1 MMRPV
6 VAFHR
11 CRMPLLRKGLPLST
25 GLLLGVAAAV
35 GCRAVETHADYPAD
49 LYHPDYVKRSKAVAE
64 FAGQR
69 DRKQLPK
76 AFQLLLDD
84 DANIRLVAYL
94 TIRDL
99 SPGAEDFGYRPYLSQ
114 DVRFGI
120 VTRWQ
125 VWWVKNGETPGKGAA
140 EPATAAEAAKGA
152 AAAEAAG
159 TAEAARG

>member
-1 MMRPV
+1 MMRCA

-11 CRMPLLRKGLPLST
+11 CRPPLPRKGLLW
-25 GLLLGVAAAV
+25 LLLVAAA
-35 GCRAVETHADYPAD
+35 GCRAVETEIDYPKD

-69 DRKQLPK
+69 DRSRLPE

-84 DANIRLVAYL
+84 DANIRLVAYA

-99 SPGAEDFGYRPYLSQ
+99 SPGAEDFGYRPYLPQ
-114 DVRFGI
+114 EVRYGI
-120 VTRWQ
+120 VVRWQ
-125 VWWVKNGETPGKGAA
+125 AWWVKNGGTGAA
-140 EPATAAEAAKGA
+140 TTSEAGA
-152 AAAEAAG
+152 AAPLA